1 MPLSSPFRVDVK
13 PDWLGL
19 LNSITRLDESKRVH
33 HIELFIDAEVLQAVC
48 DRYGVAD
55 GLDPADPHYAKKRLI
70 AVHSFLGYDF
80 IRCGAENMD
89 MPMKYHKADDTAA
102 LARDGGRAYLD
113 ENTGPI
119 TTWEE
124 FEQYPWPLPDQVVS
138 PALEWYDKNLPEGMC
153 IIGGAGFAHFCEHLT
168 WLMGYITFCAALYE
182 QRDLVRAIADRVLAL
197 NVKAAEL
204 MVQFD
209 CVKALW
215 GSDDMGY
222 KGGPLMSPD
231 DLREFVFPG
240 HRRMANIAHRA
251 GRPYLLHSCGNLAL
265 VMDDL
270 IDGVGIDAK
279 HSFEDTIE
287 RVTEVKQTYGQRVAL
302 LGGLDVDF
310 LCRSSEE
317 EVRRRVRETLDICL
331 PGGGYCLGTGNSV
344 ANYIPLDN
352 YLAMLDE
359 GRKFTR

>member
-1 MPLSSPFRVDVK
+1 MPD
-13 PDWLGL
+13 
-19 LNSITRLDESKRVH
+19 RVH
-33 HIELFIDAEVLQAVC
+33 SIELFIDAEVQQAVC
-48 DRYGVAD
+48 ERFGVAAD
-55 GLDPADPHYAKKRLI
+55 LDPADPHYAKRRLI
-70 AVHSFLGYDF
+70 AVYSFLGYDF
-80 IRCGAENMD
+80 LRCGAENID
-89 MPMKYHKADDTAA
+89 MPMKYHKAADTAA
-102 LARDGGRAYLD
+102 LARDGGRSYLD
-113 ENTGPI
+113 ENVGPI

-124 FEQYPWPLPDQVVS
+124 FEQYPWPNPDQVVAPS
-138 PALEWYDKNLPEGMC
+138 LEWYDKNLPEGMC
-153 IIGGAGFAHFCEHLT
+153 ILAGGGFSHFCEHIT
-168 WLMGYITFCAALYE
+168 WLMGYTTFCEALYE
-182 QRDLVRAIADRVLAL
+182 KRDLIQAIFDRILAI
-197 NVKAAEL
+197 NIKAATL

-231 DLREFVFPG
+231 DLRAFVFPG
-240 HRRMANIAHRA
+240 HKAMADIAHGA

-287 RVTEVKQTYGQRVAL
+287 RVTEVKHSYGRRVAL
-302 LGGLDVDF
+302 LGGIDVDF

-317 EVRRRVRETLDICL
+317 EVRRRVRETLDLCM

-359 GRKFTR
+359 GRRFGR

>member
-1 MPLSSPFRVDVK
+1 MAHSPFSVDVK
-13 PDWLGL
+13 PDWQGL
-19 LNSITRLDESKRVH
+19 LKCITRSGMPDRVH
-33 HIELFIDAEVLQAVC
+33 SIELFIDAEVQQAVC
-48 DRYGVAD
+48 DRYGVATD
-55 GLDPADPHYAKKRLI
+55 LDASDPHYAKKRLI
-70 AVHSFLGYDF
+70 AVYSFLGYDF
-80 IRCGAENMD
+80 LRCGAENID
-89 MPMKYHKADDTAA
+89 MPMKYHKATDTAE
-102 LARDGGRAYLD
+102 LARDGGRSYLD
-113 ENTGPI
+113 ENVGPV

-124 FEQYPWPLPDQVVS
+124 FERYPWPNPDQVV
-138 PALEWYDKNLPEGMC
+138 ATGLEWYDKNLPEGMC
-153 IIGGAGFAHFCEHLT
+153 IIAGGGFSHFCEHIT
-168 WLMGYITFCAALYE
+168 WLMGYTTFCEALYE
-182 QRDLVRAIADRVLAL
+182 KRDLIQAIFDRILVI
-197 NVKAAEL
+197 NIKAATL

-231 DLREFVFPG
+231 DLRAFVLPG
-240 HRRMANIAHRA
+240 HKAMADIAHRA

-287 RVTEVKQTYGQRVAL
+287 RVTEVKHSYGRRVAL
-302 LGGLDVDF
+302 LGGIDVDF
-310 LCRSSEE
+310 LCRSSAED
-317 EVRRRVRETLDICL
+317 VRRRVRETLEVCM

-344 ANYIPLDN
+344 ANYIPFDN

-359 GRKFTR
+359 GRRFGR